1 MGGDHALTAG
11 AARHRSIGPGLR
23 GDLLSHRRYRG
34 DGRLNEFEGTIVL
47 KTFNEE
53 LDRRISGI
61 PLPSLILIEGPND
74 SGKSVLLYHLLNGC
88 VRLGQRACLFSSE
101 GGGKVL
107 VESMRNLGL
116 ETQRYYL
123 SGDLTIIPFG
133 LDQLEV
139 SPETLKRILG
149 YLLAYF
155 RKRGDKFAL
164 YAVDSLTLLITGL
177 QEKDTLAFFSDVR
190 ELRERSG
197 LSFVFTI
204 HPYSFSQ
211 DFMVRLRSMADVHLS
226 LNIREVSGQILKTL
240 QVLKVRGA
248 NKATGDV
255 ITFEVEPGFGIKVL
269 PYTQVRV

>member
-1 MGGDHALTAG
+1 MV
-11 AARHRSIGPGLR
+11 LR
-23 GDLLSHRRYRG
+23 
-34 DGRLNEFEGTIVL
+34 
-47 KTFNEE
+47 TFNEE

-61 PLPSLILIEGPND
+61 PLPSLVLIEGPND
-74 SGKSVLLYHLLNGC
+74 SGKSVLLYHLIYGC
-88 VRLGQRACLFSSE
+88 VRLGRRVCLFSSE
-101 GGGKVL
+101 GGGRVL
-107 VESMRNLGL
+107 IESMRNLGL
-116 ETQRYYL
+116 DATRHYL
-123 SGDLTIIPFG
+123 SGDLVVIPFG

-139 SPETLKRILG
+139 SQETLKRFLG
-149 YLLAYF
+149 RLLAYF
-155 RKRGDKFAL
+155 RSKGDRYAL
-164 YAVDSLTLLITGL
+164 YAVDSLTVLITGL

-190 ELRERSG
+190 ELRERGG
-197 LSFVFTI
+197 LSFVFTV

-248 NKATGDV
+248 SKATGDV